1 MRFTVKPALAGIVAL
16 LVLLAAGGCAPAPGA
31 RMDEQREPHFLQ
43 GKNRLQA
50 LDYAGAI
57 ESFERAVEVNPR
69 SAAAHFELGLLYEQ
83 RANDPATAVHHYN
96 RFLRLRPDSPLAD
109 TVRQRILLCKQTLA
123 SEVALGPVTQPIQQE
138 IEKLSAENNRLRQRV
153 SELEE
158 ILARRPSTNQLST
171 AANHQPPPRTP
182 LAPHTA
188 PAPAPPPPNPPSTS
202 PGPGSPPP
210 LAPAARTYQVQS
222 GDTLYAIARRHG
234 VTVDALKAANPGLTE
249 RNLPVGRTLKL
260 PAR

>member
-1 MRFTVKPALAGIVAL
+1 MRFTANPLLAGIVAL
-16 LVLLAAGGCAPAPGA
+16 LVLLTAAGCAPAPGA
-31 RMDEQREPHFLQ
+31 HSDEQREPHFLQ

-109 TVRQRILLCKQTLA
+109 TVRQHILLCKQTLA

-158 ILARRPSTNQLST
+158 ILARRPSTNQLSAA
-171 AANHQPPPRTP
+171 AANHQPPPRTTI
-182 LAPHTA
+182 APPTA
-188 PAPAPPPPNPPSTS
+188 PAPPAPTPPSPAPGPVAAPPP
-202 PGPGSPPP
+202 
-210 LAPAARTYQVQS
+210 APRTYRVQS

-234 VTVDALKAANPGLTE
+234 VTVDALKAANPGVTE